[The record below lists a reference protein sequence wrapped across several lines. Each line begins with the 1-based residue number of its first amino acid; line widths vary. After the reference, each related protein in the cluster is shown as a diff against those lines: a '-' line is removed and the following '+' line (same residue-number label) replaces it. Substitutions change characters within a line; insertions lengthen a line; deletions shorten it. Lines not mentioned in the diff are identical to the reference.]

1 MRWPLPQRPPRTDRR
16 AVLAGRSMNA
26 LRLLVVALASVN
38 GLRVPVGMS
47 RRAALGGLV
56 ATFAPPLVPKA
67 IADDSAEQPSIVE
80 STTDIPLANAIAT
93 TFATTFEEE
102 KQLIV
107 AISAFTALALMPVD
121 QPKTPSA
128 APISRPSDNEP
139 NDQINTDVW
148 FE

>member
-1 MRWPLPQRPPRTDRR
+1 
-16 AVLAGRSMNA
+16 MNA

-38 GLRVPVGMS
+38 GLRMPVGMS

-67 IADDSAEQPSIVE
+67 IADDSAEQPSVVE
-80 STTDIPLANAIAT
+80 STTDIPLANAI
-93 TFATTFEEE
+93 ATTFEEE

-128 APISRPSDNEP
+128 APISQPSDDEP
-139 NDQINTDVW
+139 NDQVNTGAW
-148 FE
+148 F